1 MRGDKR
7 EAMGQFKVT
16 QIEKRRRGPF
26 GWIVAI
32 AFYGFNLVMI
42 AMLVLTWAGVG
53 TVASDNYDDASV
65 AAAGVA
71 GFLGTVALFWF
82 WLFGA
87 IILGIM
93 MLLTRGKKLILT
105 REDRQ

>member
-1 MRGDKR
+1 MNKYRVK
-7 EAMGQFKVT
+7 

-32 AFYGFNLVMI
+32 LFYGFSIVMI
-42 AMLVLTWAGVG
+42 LMMALTWVGVG
-53 TVASDNYDDASV
+53 SVGDSFDDASV
-65 AAAGVA
+65 AAIGVA
-71 GFLGTVALFWF
+71 GFFSTVALIWF

-93 MLLTRGKKLILT
+93 MFFTRGKKIILT
-105 REDRQ
+105 RDGE